1 MSLSGLRT
9 PTQGEQRSPVAALGL
24 SGFCLH
30 PHAAKLHRPNPFCS
44 AQRGRCLC
52 LLSCTAKAKPILPC
66 WAAFLHLPEFTPWIP
81 SSGSAWLLP
90 LSGCACRQVYC
101 GLRFCNS
108 MSIHVHCLVLI
119 ATLINTLPADFLYS
133 PMTSTEQKRKMV
145 ENLAKE
151 ARLKKRT
158 VNFVNLLIDKHRVD
172 AVEDVFAAFEEEYC
186 TLTDTQVWLV
196 SPWAGKVVAFG
207 SGQVW

>member
-1 MSLSGLRT
+1 
-9 PTQGEQRSPVAALGL
+9 
-24 SGFCLH
+24 
-30 PHAAKLHRPNPFCS
+30 
-44 AQRGRCLC
+44 
-52 LLSCTAKAKPILPC
+52 
-66 WAAFLHLPEFTPWIP
+66 
-81 SSGSAWLLP
+81 
-90 LSGCACRQVYC
+90 
-101 GLRFCNS
+101 

-133 PMTSTEQKRKMV
+133 PMTSTEQKRNML

-151 ARLKKRT
+151 ALLKNIK